1 MSDIVHCFELA
12 GESIPSQLD
21 TAPPL
26 CKHHYHMVYNAHKPT
41 QTHCPTCGTGVQL
54 NSRPCPDPTTIRLYL
69 ADDMR
74 EHWVKTTGYVFHA
87 ISKYWLEKASRHLQ
101 SGMVL
106 YIAGALDT
114 EKSDTAWFVSV
125 DQPKSQPTL
134 DYKSNAEKT
143 DTRIW
148 LHVHKST
155 QQRFYIMS
163 PDTDV
168 YHIALPLHFGNKEI
182 LNVTGSTQNRI
193 LSVSNLKSN
202 LASDPDLSGI
212 SPTLLPQ
219 VVQTLYTV
227 TGRDYTSF
235 FSGIGK
241 ITHMKSF
248 FQHAEFISGTNG
260 IGSLADISLEA
271 DNFEMGFLSF

>member
-1 MSDIVHCFELA
+1 M
-12 GESIPSQLD
+12 
-21 TAPPL
+21 
-26 CKHHYHMVYNAHKPT
+26 
-41 QTHCPTCGTGVQL
+41 
-54 NSRPCPDPTTIRLYL
+54 
-69 ADDMR
+69 
-74 EHWVKTTGYVFHA
+74 KTTGYVFHA

-134 DYKSNAEKT
+134 DYKSNAEET

-227 TGRDYTSF
+227 TGCDYTSF

-248 FQHAEFISGTNG
+248 FQHVEFISGTSG